1 MFRYYYFAY
10 KATLSD
16 YLTLAEFLASK
27 DVDKGFVVYD
37 RRTGSACLGFLL
49 HEDCTLDPQ
58 RLLPQY
64 MCISGD
70 NGIDNDELDQAFRLD
85 DAMFMSM
92 LSCDIVQTK
101 NLATERRAIA
111 ARMGVQLDDDKIRVV
126 EGEGFGF
133 VKSGLKKKK

>member
-1 MFRYYYFAY
+1 MFKYFYFAY

-16 YLTLAEFLASK
+16 YLTLADFLASK
-27 DVDKGFVVYD
+27 DVDKGFVVFD
-37 RRTGSACLGFLL
+37 HRTCSACLGLLL
-49 HEDCTLDPQ
+49 HEDCKLDYQ

-70 NGIDNDELDQAFRLD
+70 TGIDNDDLDQAFRLD

-101 NLATERRAIA
+101 NLADERRAIA
-111 ARMGVQLDDDKIRVV
+111 ERMGVKLDDDRVRVV
-126 EGEGFGF
+126 EGESFGKFGF
-133 VKSGLKKKK
+133 KKKK

>member
-1 MFRYYYFAY
+1 MFKYYYFAY

-37 RRTGSACLGFLL
+37 YRTGSACLGLVL
-49 HEDCTLDPQ
+49 HEDCKLDYRQ
-58 RLLPQY
+58 LLPQY

-70 NGIDNDELDQAFRLD
+70 AGIDNDELDQPFRLD

-92 LSCDIVQTK
+92 LSCDLVQTK
-101 NLATERRAIA
+101 NLAAERRAIA
-111 ARMGVQLDDDKIRVV
+111 DRMGVQLDDDRVRVV
-126 EGEGFGF
+126 EGEGFGSRVGF
-133 VKSGLKKKK
+133 KKKK